1 MNLPAAIEDLAGT
14 SVPNSVLE
22 KAARMREMGGH
33 TMIHGLMNSLP
44 ELLTRNKE
52 ILDEVRLYIIYI
64 YISFYRGNTLYYV
77 IIKVMSL
84 HCY

>member
-1 MNLPAAIEDLAGT
+1 MHSVLCTIRSLFSVLAAMNLPAAIEDLAGT

-52 ILDEVRLYIIYI
+52 ILDEVGICISLTYI
-64 YISFYRGNTLYYV
+64 
-77 IIKVMSL
+77 
-84 HCY
+84 